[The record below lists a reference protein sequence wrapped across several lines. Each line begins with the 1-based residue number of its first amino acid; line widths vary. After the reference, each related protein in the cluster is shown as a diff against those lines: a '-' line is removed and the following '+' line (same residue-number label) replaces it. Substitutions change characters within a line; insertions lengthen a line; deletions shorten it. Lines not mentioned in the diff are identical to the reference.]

1 MSDGRTLLVD
11 ASVLITLSDVDAAD
25 ALLETS
31 GTVVVP
37 EPVANE
43 ITDDPAAT
51 VLCGALDDEH
61 LETWG
66 VGPAPVETAASHLGQ
81 DFSDE
86 VREVDSH
93 AKIEGDIGLLALA
106 LLRDHPERDLDSP
119 VVVTDDKPLRETCKA
134 LSIPVS
140 GSLGVLVRA
149 VERGDIEPA
158 EAKDTLY
165 AMDRAGARLSAGL
178 VKRAEQLLDDAA
190 D

>member
-1 MSDGRTLLVD
+1 MSADRTLLVD

-25 ALLETS
+25 ALLETP

-51 VLCGALDDEH
+51 VLSGARDEH
-61 LETWG
+61 LETWD
-66 VGPAPVETAASHLGQ
+66 VGLAPVETAASHLGR
-81 DFSDE
+81 DLSDE
-86 VREVDSH
+86 AREGDGH

-119 VVVTDDKPLRETCKA
+119 VVVTDDKPLRETCQA

-158 EAKDTLY
+158 EAKEKLY
-165 AMDRAGARLSAGL
+165 AMDRAGAHLSASL